1 MAESESNSA
10 GSLEDYFYPY
20 RERYEIHRSIP
31 ANGVAREEVI
41 SVITEMAHSEDKIGD
56 EGKCS
61 GSIYSGDH
69 EHYRFLSRVFER
81 FAHANVLQRDMYPSA
96 TKLEGEIV
104 SMTLG
109 LMGGAS
115 RGGEACGVLTS
126 GGSESLMSA
135 LFAYREWAREEKGVT
150 EPEVIIPN
158 SAHVAIDKGGHYF
171 GVKVLRAPLGPD
183 FLVDLDWVESHI
195 TPNTVALFGSAGSYP
210 YGLVDPIA
218 ELGQLALR
226 HGIGLHVDGC
236 LGGFLLPFGRML
248 GRDIPAFD
256 FSVPGVTSISAD
268 THKYGYALKGT
279 SVLMYANRELR
290 RRQYFTYPDWPG
302 GLYLSPGMAGSRSG
316 GLIAATWAAMVS
328 LGVEGYT
335 RIADA
340 IFTTADKLIEGIRAQ
355 DGIQLYGEPTFS
367 AAFGSDE
374 FDIFLANDYLAGQGW
389 RLNGLQLPPGLHFCV
404 TRPNTYPGVME
415 SFLDDLAGA
424 VDFARVPGRGPA
436 ASGALYGLA
445 GTAEGNQA
453 VDGLLSGA
461 LDAYYEAGPGGE
473 A

>member
-1 MAESESNSA
+1 
-10 GSLEDYFYPY
+10 
-20 RERYEIHRSIP
+20 
-31 ANGVAREEVI
+31 
-41 SVITEMAHSEDKIGD
+41 
-56 EGKCS
+56 
-61 GSIYSGDH
+61 
-69 EHYRFLSRVFER
+69 
-81 FAHANVLQRDMYPSA
+81 
-96 TKLEGEIV
+96 
-104 SMTLG
+104 
-109 LMGGAS
+109 
-115 RGGEACGVLTS
+115 
-126 GGSESLMSA
+126 
-135 LFAYREWAREEKGVT
+135 
-150 EPEVIIPN
+150 
-158 SAHVAIDKGGHYF
+158 
-171 GVKVLRAPLGPD
+171 
-183 FLVDLDWVESHI
+183 
-195 TPNTVALFGSAGSYP
+195 
-210 YGLVDPIA
+210 
-218 ELGQLALR
+218 
-226 HGIGLHVDGC
+226 
-236 LGGFLLPFGRML
+236 
-248 GRDIPAFD
+248 
-256 FSVPGVTSISAD
+256 
-268 THKYGYALKGT
+268 
-279 SVLMYANRELR
+279 
-290 RRQYFTYPDWPG
+290 
-302 GLYLSPGMAGSRSG
+302 LSPGMAGSRSG

-355 DGIQLYGEPTFS
+355 DGIQLYGEPTFL